1 MPATVRGA
9 QRVVVLLIDGLG
21 WNQFQTHQHC
31 MPTLSGFEGSF
42 ITTVAPSTTATA
54 LTSLTTG
61 LSPGEHGLLGYRIDM
76 GDTVMNVLRW

>member
-1 MPATVRGA
+1 MPAWMPATVGGA

-21 WNQFQTHQHC
+21 WNQLHTHKHC

-61 LSPGEHGLLGYRIDM
+61 LSPGNTDFSGTASIWVTR
-76 GDTVMNVLRW
+76 